1 MKSHLASLLA
11 VLGLAF
17 VAGSCSSAAPDG
29 PPTLGQ
35 SLAKDWNSAMGDAK
49 AIVMPSELT
58 QRASGNEGWWQSTLD
73 IFDANPGQNFGD
85 DTERERRWVSPW
97 DTKRSAS
104 YGLNKWALNYDPE
117 NPSRN

>member
-17 VAGSCSSAAPDG
+17 ASGSCASSAPDG

-49 AIVMPSELT
+49 NVVMPSQLT
-58 QRASGNEGWWQSTLD
+58 KRSTGDEGWWSSTVDLLD
-73 IFDANPGQNFGD
+73 SNPGHEFGD
-85 DTERERRWVSPW
+85 NTERERRWMSSW
-97 DTKRSAS
+97 DTKHSAS